1 MSSPWVILSSTTA
14 GVPGQ
19 RQAPARSGLASLS
32 AAAWELDLASGEL
45 VWSPGMHRLVGT
57 DPATTTPSLTWWMSL
72 VVPADRARVRASLLV
87 TRESRRGT
95 TERFR
100 MLGQDGVE
108 RAVHAWSEV
117 EVDAAGV
124 PVRMFGSAVDVTAPV
139 APAARD
145 ALTGLPTRGA
155 LHAVLAR
162 ALGDLR
168 PGRRVELALVD
179 LDRFGVLV
187 DALGRSTGDALLVA
201 VAHRLRALAPEAAVV
216 ARLDGD
222 TFAVLLADGETG
234 TGAAGPWPV
243 DGSELAQRVV
253 AGARRP
259 HDVPGSAEPLTVTA
273 SVGLAVADG
282 AQADDAGLDAEDL
295 LRRAGLALRRAKR
308 DGRDRVSAYAP
319 SLEEDARAR
328 VRSEAVLRSALDAGR
343 LALLYQPV
351 IDLATGEVAGVEAL
365 ARVVDPQLGPLS
377 PALFVGVAEETGLV
391 VRLDEWVLGRASAM
405 ASRWRPPAPD
415 APCLRGGQ
423 HRAPTV
429 AVNMSSKTLSRPDL
443 AQLVGGAL
451 RLSGTPSSRL
461 LVELVEHSL
470 LDQGDSARATLAG
483 LQSLGVGV
491 GLDDFGTGWSALSY
505 LSALDLAFMKIDRC
519 FVARLGTDTSATA
532 VVKAVIDLAHAH
544 RLTVVAEGVET
555 EDQARRLVELGCDHG
570 QGWWFGRP
578 TAEEALDG
586 AVRTWYARA
595 EQSGF
600 GAWAPTRLPAE
611 TERLEGPALRR
622 EIQHERPRALS
633 LPG

>member
-1 MSSPWVILSSTTA
+1 
-14 GVPGQ
+14 VPGQ
-19 RQAPARSGLASLS
+19 RRAPQETGLAALS
-32 AAAWELDLASGEL
+32 AAAWELDLVSGEL
-45 VWSPGMHRLVGT
+45 SWSAGMHHLAGT
-57 DPATTTPSLTWWMSL
+57 DPATTTPSLTWWLSL

-100 MLGQDGVE
+100 MVGEDGVE
-108 RAVHAWSEV
+108 RTVHAWSEV
-117 EVDAAGV
+117 DVDALGA

-139 APAARD
+139 LPSSRD
-145 ALTGLPTRGA
+145 PLTGLPTRAA
-155 LHAVLAR
+155 LHAALAR
-162 ALGDLR
+162 SLGELR

-179 LDRFGVLV
+179 LDRFGVLD
-187 DALGRSTGDALLVA
+187 DALGRATGDALLVS
-201 VAHRLRALAPEAAVV
+201 VAQRLRALAPEAAVL

-222 TFAVLLADGETG
+222 TFAVLVADGEPASGPT
-234 TGAAGPWPV
+234 GPWPV
-243 DGSELAQRVV
+243 SGGELAARLV

-259 HDVPGSAEPLTVTA
+259 HPLAGLREPLTVTA
-273 SVGLAVADG
+273 SVGLAEADG
-282 AQADDAGLDAEDL
+282 ARPEDVGLDAEDL
-295 LRRAGLALRRAKR
+295 LRRARLALRRAKA
-308 DGRDRVSAYAP
+308 DGRDRVATFDPAQ
-319 SLEEDARAR
+319 EEQARAR

-351 IDLATGEVAGVEAL
+351 VDLATGEVAGVEAL
-365 ARVVDPQLGPLS
+365 ARVVDPELGPLS
-377 PALFVGVAEETGLV
+377 PALFVGVSEETGLV

-405 ASRWRPPAPD
+405 AARWQPPAPR
-415 APCLRGGQ
+415 APGLAGAQ

-429 AVNMSSKTLSRPDL
+429 AVNMSSRTLSRPDL

-470 LDQGDSARATLAG
+470 LDQGDGARATLEG
-483 LQSLGVGV
+483 LQALGVGV

-505 LSALDLAFMKIDRC
+505 LNALDLAFMKIDRC
-519 FVARLGTDTSATA
+519 FVSRLGTDASATA

-578 TAEEALDG
+578 TAEEDLDG
-586 AVRTWYARA
+586 AVRSWYARA
-595 EQSGF
+595 EQAGF
-600 GAWAPTRLPAE
+600 GAWAPTAPA
-611 TERLEGPALRR
+611 TPTARAMPAARDGR
-622 EIQHERPRALS
+622 DPATPVRERPRVLS
-633 LPG
+633 LPA